1 MRPDV
6 AAFREL
12 DALVRNLGDQ
22 LAAYRRR
29 ALVAETRARE
39 LEQQTAAATGA
50 LTELREH
57 LEQVQASRDGALGR
71 VATLEREVEQLR
83 TSVVAVRPAEASVA
97 SSRAPVADASELVA
111 ENEALR
117 ARLGEVRVRVSQL
130 GERVRFLRQQAN
142 LGGDR

>member
-71 VATLEREVEQLR
+71 VAALEREVEQLR
-83 TSVVAVRPAEASVA
+83 TVSPSSRSAEAPGA
-97 SSRAPVADASELVA
+97 SSRAPMADASELVE

-117 ARLGEVRVRVSQL
+117 ARLGEVRIRVSQL

>member
-1 MRPDV
+1 VRPDLV
-6 AAFREL
+6 AFREL

-39 LEQQTAAATGA
+39 LEQQAAAATGA

-57 LEQVQASRDGALGR
+57 LEQVQASRDGALRR
-71 VATLEREVEQLR
+71 VATLEREVDQLR
-83 TSVVAVRPAEASVA
+83 SAQETPRSVEGPVS
-97 SSRAPVADASELVA
+97 SSRAPMVDTGELVA

>member
-71 VATLEREVEQLR
+71 VAALEREVEQLR
-83 TSVVAVRPAEASVA
+83 TVSPASRSAEAPGA
-97 SSRAPVADASELVA
+97 SSRAPMADASELVE

-117 ARLGEVRVRVSQL
+117 ARLGEVRIRVSQL